1 MDTRFLDE
9 MPVICETLW
18 RSLPEDKEQKTS
30 VLVCPQSIL
39 PSPLQSP
46 CKPVSIPL
54 AITPYYVHLPSY
66 QILLFECFPISSFL
80 NPFIS
85 IFLSQLAGGHS
96 EHPLTVCRE
105 MWRRT
110 EIKISGYLF
119 KRELWVINHFL
130 YMSRFFLLYPLIGAF
145 PKTRMKLSVKRSLWY
160 MVQVGQVPW
169 PNLLFY
175 SYPRQIFQMIPWYWL
190 MRKKKPP
197 VLSLYKTSQDQEQ
210 FLLL

>member
-1 MDTRFLDE
+1 MDLSKPFYTWIPGSWTKCLLSVKHFGDPYLKIRN
-9 MPVICETLW
+9 
-18 RSLPEDKEQKTS
+18 KKTS
-30 VLVCPQSIL
+30 RACLSSIN
-39 PSPLQSP
+39 SAISFTIS

-85 IFLSQLAGGHS
+85 IFLLNSLGTFQ
-96 EHPLTVCRE
+96 HPLTVCRE

-130 YMSRFFLLYPLIGAF
+130 YMSRFFFCIH
-145 PKTRMKLSVKRSLWY
+145 W
-160 MVQVGQVPW
+160 
-169 PNLLFY
+169 
-175 SYPRQIFQMIPWYWL
+175 
-190 MRKKKPP
+190 
-197 VLSLYKTSQDQEQ
+197 
-210 FLLL
+210 